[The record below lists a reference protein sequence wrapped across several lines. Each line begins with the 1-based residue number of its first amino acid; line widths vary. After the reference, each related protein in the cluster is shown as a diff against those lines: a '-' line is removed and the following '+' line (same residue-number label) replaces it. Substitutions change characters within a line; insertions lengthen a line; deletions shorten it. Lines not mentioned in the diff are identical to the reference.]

1 SNVIGFSKFVEEGK
15 IVESESVIPP
25 VTGIAWPSIYTGLPP
40 GRHGA
45 KMEPFNLLVVDVG
58 MSIASKRVFGQIKQF
73 KA

>member
-1 SNVIGFSKFVEEGK
+1 MYITFK
-15 IVESESVIPP
+15 
-25 VTGIAWPSIYTGLPP
+25 PS
-40 GRHGA
+40 RHEP